1 MDIKQLNYYYNKFK
15 FGEDNF
21 HNLMKSK
28 VREVLLISTF
38 YDAFIFEQDGRF
50 SEQIFGEYRQLNL
63 STAPRITSVPTGEE
77 ALNKLSEKKYDLVIT
92 MMRIGEISPFELSK
106 KVKEKY
112 SNIPILLLLNVE
124 SDIVL
129 INQNREKM
137 KFIDD
142 VFLWKGD
149 SKLFL
154 AMIKYVE
161 DKRNLEYDTK
171 HGLVRVIL
179 LIEDSVRYYS
189 RFLPLLYEEILKQT
203 QRLIS
208 EELNDINKRLR
219 MRVRP
224 KVILVHNYDEAEEIL
239 NNYREYIISIIS
251 DVKYIRKGEIDSQA
265 GIKLLNKIKNEK
277 FDIPVLLQSSDLEN
291 KLKAEKLN
299 VAFLHK
305 NSTTLLKDLRKFILN
320 NLGFGDFIIR
330 NQDGEEISRATSLLE
345 FEKMLPNLSIDS
357 LLYHGK
363 KNHFSAW
370 LIAHGE
376 IQVAKKIKPIKNED
390 FSTSKA
396 MRRYL
401 IAIFKQVRLQK
412 NRGKVTDFSEK
423 NIDSNGQIVKLSEG
437 SLGGKGR
444 GLAFLNAL
452 FVAMELEKQFS
463 HVDIA
468 IPSTA
473 IIGTNEFDLFV
484 ENNDIYRF
492 IEHKTDQEIN
502 DYFLKCKLTD
512 GLMKKLK
519 IFLQYNKK
527 PLAIRSSGLLEDS
540 QSQPFAGIYKT
551 YMLPNNHPNELEK
564 LNQTAE
570 TIKLVYAS
578 VFLSNARNYLENINY
593 EIEEEKMA
601 VILQEV
607 VGIQQEKMYYPHI
620 SGVAQSYN
628 YYPTANLENK
638 DGIAMIALGLGKTVV
653 EGEKRFVFCPHYPK
667 TEIISI
673 NEVIRNTQKEFYA
686 INMEY
691 SETEDLRKGK
701 STLQKN
707 KIKNIKHHKNFNHL
721 VSIWDYEN
729 NTLSHDVTRKGP
741 VIVNFANVIKYNYF
755 PLAKI
760 ITQILEIG
768 EIALGVPVEIEFA
781 VNIDRGKENVNPI
794 FSLLQIRPL
803 TVNLES
809 ISIDKNNLDKSE
821 LLLYTEKG
829 MGNGIVEDIYDVI
842 YFNDET
848 FDNTKT
854 EEMAIELDE
863 LNRKMIVQNRQYIL
877 IGPGRFGTQDKFLG
891 IPVRWSQ
898 ISNAKVI
905 VEVGL
910 KNFNIDASQGTHFFH
925 NLMSMNV
932 GYFTIPYNSE
942 IDNLDFSWLTSQQ
955 NLVETTYFK
964 QFQTKKPMTI
974 KMDGRRGISVIY
986 KES

>member
-21 HNLMKSK
+21 HNLMKSR

-63 STAPRITSVPTGEE
+63 STAPRITSVPTGKE
-77 ALNKLSEKKYDLVIT
+77 ALSKLKKKQYDLVIT
-92 MMRIGEISPFELSK
+92 MMRIGDVSPFELSK
-106 KVKEKY
+106 KIKEKY
-112 SNIPILLLLNVE
+112 SDIPILLLLNVE
-124 SDIVL
+124 SDIML
-129 INQNREKM
+129 INQNKDKM
-137 KFIDD
+137 RFIDD

-154 AMIKYVE
+154 AMIKCVE

-299 VAFLHK
+299 IAFLHK
-305 NSTTLLKDLRKFILN
+305 NSTALLKDLRKFILD

-330 NQDGEEISRATSLLE
+330 NQVGEEINRATSLLE
-345 FEKMLPNLSIDS
+345 FEKMLPNISTDS

-401 IAIFKQVRLQK
+401 IKIFKDVRIQK
-412 NRGKVTDFSEK
+412 NQGKVTDFSEK

-452 FVAMELEKQFS
+452 FATMEMEKQFPS
-463 HVDIA
+463 VDIE

-484 ENNDIYRF
+484 EKNNIYNF
-492 IEHKTDQEIN
+492 IENRTDKEIN
-502 DYFLKCKLTD
+502 DYFIKCKFSD
-512 GLMKKLK
+512 SLMEKLR
-519 IFLQYNKK
+519 IFLKYNTK
-527 PLAIRSSGLLEDS
+527 PIAIRSSGLLEDS
-540 QSQPFAGIYKT
+540 QSQPFAGIYET
-551 YMLPNNHPNELEK
+551 YMLPNNHPDETER
-564 LNQTAE
+564 LNQIAE

-578 VFLSNARNYLENINY
+578 VFLSTARNYIESVNSN
-593 EIEEEKMA
+593 IEEEKMA

-607 VGIQQEKMYYPHI
+607 TGTQQENMYYPHI

-628 YYPTANLENK
+628 YYPTSNLENK
-638 DGIAMIALGLGKTVV
+638 DGIAMIAFGLGKTVV
-653 EGEKRFVFCPHYPK
+653 EGEKKFIFCPHYPK
-667 TEIISI
+667 IEIIST
-673 NEVIRNTQKEFYA
+673 NEVIRSTQKEFYA

-691 SETEDLRKGK
+691 AETEDLRKGK

-707 KIKNIKHHKNFNHL
+707 TIKAVKHHKNFNHL
-721 VSIWDYEN
+721 TSVWDYEN
-729 NTLSHDVTRKGP
+729 NTLTQDPNRKGP
-741 VIVNFANVIKYNYF
+741 IVVNFANIIKYNHF
-755 PLAKI
+755 PLAEI
-760 ITQILEIG
+760 ITHILEIG
-768 EIALGVPVEIEFA
+768 EIAFGVPVEIEFA
-781 VNIDRGKENVNPI
+781 VNIDKGKDSINSI

-803 TVNLES
+803 TVNIES
-809 ISIDKNNLDKSE
+809 ISIDKNNLDKS
-821 LLLYTEKG
+821 K
-829 MGNGIVEDIYDVI
+829 
-842 YFNDET
+842 
-848 FDNTKT
+848 
-854 EEMAIELDE
+854 
-863 LNRKMIVQNRQYIL
+863 
-877 IGPGRFGTQDKFLG
+877 
-891 IPVRWSQ
+891 
-898 ISNAKVI
+898 KV
-905 VEVGL
+905 
-910 KNFNIDASQGTHFFH
+910 
-925 NLMSMNV
+925 
-932 GYFTIPYNSE
+932 
-942 IDNLDFSWLTSQQ
+942 
-955 NLVETTYFK
+955 
-964 QFQTKKPMTI
+964 
-974 KMDGRRGISVIY
+974 
-986 KES
+986 

>member
-942 IDNLDFSWLTSQQ
+942 IDNLDFNWLTSQQ

>member
-1 MDIKQLNYYYNKFK
+1 
-15 FGEDNF
+15 
-21 HNLMKSK
+21 MKSK
-28 VREVLLISTF
+28 
-38 YDAFIFEQDGRF
+38 
-50 SEQIFGEYRQLNL
+50 
-63 STAPRITSVPTGEE
+63 
-77 ALNKLSEKKYDLVIT
+77 
-92 MMRIGEISPFELSK
+92 
-106 KVKEKY
+106 
-112 SNIPILLLLNVE
+112 
-124 SDIVL
+124 
-129 INQNREKM
+129 
-137 KFIDD
+137 
-142 VFLWKGD
+142 
-149 SKLFL
+149 
-154 AMIKYVE
+154 
-161 DKRNLEYDTK
+161 
-171 HGLVRVIL
+171 
-179 LIEDSVRYYS
+179 
-189 RFLPLLYEEILKQT
+189 
-203 QRLIS
+203 
-208 EELNDINKRLR
+208 
-219 MRVRP
+219 
-224 KVILVHNYDEAEEIL
+224 
-239 NNYREYIISIIS
+239 
-251 DVKYIRKGEIDSQA
+251 
-265 GIKLLNKIKNEK
+265 
-277 FDIPVLLQSSDLEN
+277 
-291 KLKAEKLN
+291 
-299 VAFLHK
+299 
-305 NSTTLLKDLRKFILN
+305 NS
-320 NLGFGDFIIR
+320 
-330 NQDGEEISRATSLLE
+330 
-345 FEKMLPNLSIDS
+345 
-357 LLYHGK
+357 
-363 KNHFSAW
+363 
-370 LIAHGE
+370 
-376 IQVAKKIKPIKNED
+376 
-390 FSTSKA
+390 
-396 MRRYL
+396 
-401 IAIFKQVRLQK
+401 
-412 NRGKVTDFSEK
+412 
-423 NIDSNGQIVKLSEG
+423 
-437 SLGGKGR
+437 
-444 GLAFLNAL
+444 
-452 FVAMELEKQFS
+452 
-463 HVDIA
+463 
-468 IPSTA
+468 
-473 IIGTNEFDLFV
+473 
-484 ENNDIYRF
+484 
-492 IEHKTDQEIN
+492 
-502 DYFLKCKLTD
+502 
-512 GLMKKLK
+512 
-519 IFLQYNKK
+519 
-527 PLAIRSSGLLEDS
+527 
-540 QSQPFAGIYKT
+540 
-551 YMLPNNHPNELEK
+551 
-564 LNQTAE
+564 
-570 TIKLVYAS
+570 
-578 VFLSNARNYLENINY
+578 
-593 EIEEEKMA
+593 
-601 VILQEV
+601 
-607 VGIQQEKMYYPHI
+607 
-620 SGVAQSYN
+620 
-628 YYPTANLENK
+628 
-638 DGIAMIALGLGKTVV
+638 
-653 EGEKRFVFCPHYPK
+653 EKRFVFCPHYPK

-942 IDNLDFSWLTSQQ
+942 IDNLDFNWLTSQQ